1 MRSHYNKKGGAKL
14 HDKTKILWKFHEIS
28 PSDSGRVL
36 DTKVGTDEHTDE
48 RMDGF
53 PYYYVSHDLHVV
65 EKLLKI
71 CTSLI

>member
-1 MRSHYNKKGGAKL
+1 ME
-14 HDKTKILWKFHEIS
+14 TPKIQYYLNIKQEVQNFHEIS